1 MNLCFD
7 KEMLG
12 ILNAKEI
19 IYVSLLIEDC
29 IENCNFDFLNGFIDS
44 SAYSKLYRYYLDE
57 MPYGVAR
64 YKTGEADLWILEKLR
79 ERCL

>member
-7 KEMLG
+7 KEMLS
-12 ILNAKEI
+12 ILTAKEI
-19 IYVSLLIEDC
+19 IYVSLLIKDHD
-29 IENCNFDFLNGFIDS
+29 FDFLNGFIDS

>member
-7 KEMLG
+7 EELLD
-12 ILNAKEI
+12 ILNAEEVV
-19 IYVSLLIEDC
+19 YVSLLVHDQ
-29 IENCNFDFLNGFIDS
+29 DYYFLNGFIDS
-44 SAYSKLYRYYLDE
+44 SAYSKLYRYYSDE

-64 YKTGEADLWILEKLR
+64 YKTGEADLWILDKLR

>member
-7 KEMLG
+7 EELLD
-12 ILNAKEI
+12 ILNAEEI
-19 IYVSLLIEDC
+19 VYVSLLMHDH
-29 IENCNFDFLNGFIDS
+29 DYYFLNGFIDS
-44 SAYSKLYRYYLDE
+44 SAYSKLYRYYSDE

-64 YKTGEADLWILEKLR
+64 YKTGEADLWILDKLR